1 MNLITFISL
10 VLETDS
16 ISSETTIGNDSIPST
31 LCPLDSTNSFDAV
44 AAIAEHNAS
53 LFFFFV

>member
-1 MNLITFISL
+1 LDTSL

-31 LCPLDSTNSFDAV
+31 LWPLDSTLSFDAV
-44 AAIAEHNAS
+44 AAIAEHNANFFS
-53 LFFFFV
+53 FLFNFF